1 MPEPAHTFDAA
12 VIGAGIVGAAT
23 AAELCRNHPTWRV
36 LVLEKEARPARHQ
49 TGRNSGVI
57 HSGVYYTPGSL
68 KARLCREGLER
79 TYAYARAR
87 NIPVEARGKLLV
99 ATDKAELDRLA
110 ALETRAAEN
119 GVEVQRLDAAG
130 LKTHEPNVAGLGA
143 LRVPST
149 GIVDYVAITRALLAE
164 VEGADGTIA
173 FRTALTGLKRRAG
186 VWQIATNRG
195 DFSAA
200 RVVLC
205 GGLQSDRLARMAGL
219 RTDLRADLRIVPFR
233 GDYYT
238 LPSRRAG
245 IVHHLIYPV
254 PDPALPFLGVHLTPM
269 VDGRITVGPNAVL
282 SFAREGYGKLSLNPV
297 DAASALG
304 HPGLW
309 RTLARHPGAVAAEL
323 FSAASRRRY
332 LRLVQKYC
340 PALTLADLRGHH
352 AGNRAQLIG
361 RDGKLVDD
369 FLILRREGMTAVLNA
384 PSPAATSALP
394 IAAHIHGLID

>member
-1 MPEPAHTFDAA
+1 METTFDAA
-12 VIGAGIVGAAT
+12 VIGAGIIGAAT
-23 AAELCRNHPTWRV
+23 AAELCRAHPGWRV
-36 LVLEKEARPARHQ
+36 LVLEKEAAPARHQ

-57 HSGVYYTPGSL
+57 HSGVYYTPGTL

-99 ATDKAELDRLA
+99 ATDAAELARLD
-110 ALETRAAEN
+110 ALEVRAAEN

-130 LKTHEPNVAGLGA
+130 LNACEPNVAGLGA
-143 LRVPST
+143 LRIPAT
-149 GIVDYVAITRALLAE
+149 GIVDYVGITRALLAE
-164 VEGADGTIA
+164 VEDAGGTIA
-173 FRTALTGLKRRAG
+173 FRTPLTGLRRRGG
-186 VWQIATNRG
+186 VWRIVTGRG
-195 DFSAA
+195 DFTAA

-219 RTDLRADLRIVPFR
+219 KTDLRIVPFR

-269 VDGRITVGPNAVL
+269 VDGRITLGPNAVL
-282 SFAREGYGKLSLNPV
+282 SLAREGYGKLSVNLR
-297 DAASALG
+297 DAAGALG

-309 RTLARHPGAVAAEL
+309 KTLARHPGAVAAEFL
-323 FSAASRRRY
+323 SAASRRRY

-352 AGNRAQLIG
+352 AGVRAQLIG

-369 FLILRREGMTAVLNA
+369 FLILRGEGMTAVLNA

-394 IAAHIHGLID
+394 IAAHIRGMVD